1 MRVKGSPSVA
11 RRVLLPLCGVLAVGL
26 VLAACGST
34 SSSPP
39 ASTST
44 TTTTQSNVTTTTSGS
59 SSDTVSSL
67 SQLSASANTA
77 TFSATY
83 NYNNG
88 ATNETITY
96 AQSPPASLFKSGSG
110 TILNTGTKS
119 YYCAA
124 GHCIEGSSNALGALA
139 YLFNGKTFQETAAAY
154 AVSSSQL
161 ADAGVTLNYST
172 GTYAGQPSNCV
183 TIHVTKGTVSTAVWC
198 VAQNGIMDYWSAGT
212 SEFTLTSY
220 SSSPPSSDFTVPAGD
235 TITTF

>member
-1 MRVKGSPSVA
+1 MAFNGSSVA
-11 RRVLLPLCGVLAVGL
+11 KRVVPLVGL
-26 VLAACGST
+26 LVLGLTLAACGST
-34 SSSPP
+34 GSAAPP

-44 TTTTQSNVTTTTSGS
+44 TQPTVTTTTAGS
-59 SSDTVSSL
+59 STNDTVSSL
-67 SQLSASANTA
+67 SQLSASASTA

-83 NYNNG
+83 TYNNG
-88 ATNETITY
+88 ASNETITY
-96 AQSPPASLFKSGSG
+96 AQSPPASLFKAGSG

-124 GHCIEGSSNALGALA
+124 GHCIEGSTNALGDLA

-154 AVSSSQL
+154 AVSSSEL
-161 ADAGVTLNYST
+161 ARAGVTLTYSS

-183 TIHVTKGTVSTAVWC
+183 TIHVTKGTTSTAIWC

-212 SEFTLTSY
+212 SSFKLTTY

-235 TITTF
+235 TVTTI